1 MGLCWCRYGVASCI
15 GCGGLLRDWADAAPA
30 LRASA
35 TYPLQPTPWS
45 LPVCTCP
52 RMPGRATPPG
62 SSRPPCAFGLAP
74 SNGALV
80 LLVPP
85 GRDTLRLRPRQA
97 AASGSRG
104 MHLRPGAK
112 TFSKGRRPSSPHPP
126 CGASSRTAPSSA
138 VAVVGGGRVTP
149 SSGGRDLSEGVH
161 AIADRGPR
169 KGRGGA
175 ASCNVSVARC
185 CQKSGGRVPF

>member
-1 MGLCWCRYGVASCI
+1 MVSACLHLSAHARQSDTVAS
-15 GCGGLLRDWADAAPA
+15 
-30 LRASA
+30 S
-35 TYPLQPTPWS
+35 
-45 LPVCTCP
+45 
-52 RMPGRATPPG
+52 PPG

-85 GRDTLRLRPRQA
+85 GRDALRLRPRRA

-104 MHLRPGAK
+104 MHLRPVAK

-138 VAVVGGGRVTP
+138 VVVVAGGRVTP

-161 AIADRGPR
+161 AIADRCPCP
-169 KGRGGA
+169 GRGGA
-175 ASCNVSVARC
+175 ESCNVSAERC
-185 CQKSGGRVPF
+185 CQGSGGRVPF